1 MKEMMKTL
9 EEKAVFVRQLQ
20 SSEIPYHSQYLI
32 SSAQPMTDAINKYI
46 PNPKLR
52 SRKWISTSVMNTD
65 HQDQSL
71 KYASGEYFVYN
82 LMNPVNFYDKLKEL
96 PTDAVVLEIGPHSLF
111 QKVVTET
118 LDNSS
123 YVSLIKKDSN
133 DTNLDMFLSGLA
145 TLYELGYNLSIDKL
159 YPRVEWPVPRGT
171 PSIGSLIKWDHSRQF
186 DERLYP
192 LKYCRAT
199 SSDTHMTVNVALN
212 KSDTFYLDHA
222 IDGNALFPA
231 TGYLMLAWRKLA
243 ATLGK
248 VWYQVPVVFENVQL
262 KRAVFI
268 TEAAKTMLT
277 VKYYPITGILQYNL
291 LIITNLLTY
300 YN

>member
-1 MKEMMKTL
+1 MNEMKQMMKTL

-32 SSAQPMTDAINKYI
+32 SSAQPMTDAIKKYI

-52 SRKWISTSVMNTD
+52 STKWLSTSIITKI
-65 HQDQSL
+65 QDDNL
-71 KYASGEYFVYN
+71 KYASAEYFTYN
-82 LMNPVNFYDKLKEL
+82 LMNPVHFYDKLQEL
-96 PTDAVVLEIGPHSLF
+96 TSDCIVLELAPHSVF
-111 QKVVTET
+111 KKIVTET
-118 LDNSS
+118 LPNST
-123 YVSLIKKDSN
+123 YLSLIKKDSN

-145 TLYELGYNLSIDKL
+145 TLYELGYNLSVENL
-159 YPRVEWPVPRGT
+159 YPRVEWPVSRNT
-171 PSIGSLIKWDHSRQF
+171 QSISSLIKWDHSRQF
-186 DERLYP
+186 DKRLYP

-199 SSDTHMTVNVALN
+199 SSDTHLTVDVALM

-243 ATLGK
+243 ATHGK
-248 VWYQVPVVFENVQL
+248 IWYQVPVVFENVQL

-268 TEAAKTMLT
+268 TEAAKTVLT
-277 VKYYPITGILQYNL
+277 VKYYPITGIFQ
-291 LIITNLLTY
+291 
-300 YN
+300 